1 MCIHARRCI
10 RGILPLRGPGDEGI
24 KVNFMKKLE
33 KSIQKFTSGKPIRI
47 IALGDSLTQGWMV
60 RKGYLDFLAEML
72 RKKYPACDVTIRNR
86 GFPGDTAEGGLFRLR
101 EDVLDDDPDL
111 VFIQFALNDAFM
123 GIDSGRF
130 KNTIKLMVERIKADT
145 DAEILLITSVP
156 IMYEAS
162 DAMAGEFY
170 DVLDDIAEE
179 EGVAIAKVHSYWK
192 KKISEGIDFKGL
204 VQGDMVHPNVEGYR
218 LMAEAIIAS
227 L

>member
-1 MCIHARRCI
+1 
-10 RGILPLRGPGDEGI
+10 
-24 KVNFMKKLE
+24 MKNLK
-33 KSIQKFTSGKPIRI
+33 KSIQKFTSGEPIKI

-72 RKKYPACDVTIRNR
+72 EKKYPACDVTIINR
-86 GFPGDTAEGGLFRLR
+86 GIPGDTAEGGLFRLR
-101 EDVLDDDPDL
+101 EDVLDGDPDL

-123 GIDSGRF
+123 GVDPGRF
-130 KNTIKLMVERIKADT
+130 RNTIKLIVERIKADT
-145 DAEILLITSVP
+145 EAEILLITSVP

-162 DAMAGEFY
+162 DAMAERFY
-170 DVLDDIAEE
+170 AILADIAEE
-179 EGVAIAKVHSYWK
+179 EDVSIAMVHSYWK
-192 KKISEGIDFKGL
+192 KKVSEGIDFRGL